1 MMQIKVSV
9 SKEILNWIVAHIQI
23 DELPNQIA
31 EYLNLWIR
39 GVKDPTFNQI
49 EKVSK
54 ATGIPLGYFFLQT
67 PPAEDLSLV
76 EYRTIDSIELHNPS
90 RNLIDT
96 MHNMDQVQEWMRN
109 HLISEGTSSL
119 QFVGCLKSETN
130 YDMFSQKVRDLLG
143 IELEWQKGVQSAEDA
158 FKIIRECISNI
169 GVVVMMSG
177 IVENNTHRPLSIE
190 EFRAFSIVDDYAPLI
205 FINSNDSINGKL
217 FSLLHEFAHI
227 CIGENSLFNDRYSTG
242 NQVKRNETICNAV
255 AAEILVPQEVFI
267 KKWNSAIK
275 EDNAESAIENLARY
289 FKSGITVIA
298 RKAYDNNFIDRNLYY
313 KIAQR
318 AVQMYKESRKK
329 KKEQGETGGDFYR
342 TAASRTDHRFFKML
356 LGSVREGTTLYS
368 DAFRLTNT
376 NRSTFAN
383 LADTVGGSM
392 R

>member
-1 MMQIKVSV
+1 MMQTKVSV
-9 SKEILNWIVAHIQI
+9 SKEILNWIVAQIQI
-23 DELPNQIA
+23 DELPNQIV
-31 EYLNLWIR
+31 EYLNLWISE
-39 GVKDPTFNQI
+39 VKSPTFNQI

-54 ATGIPLGYFFLQT
+54 ATSIPLGYFFLQT
-67 PPAEDLSLV
+67 PPVEDLSLV

-109 HLISEGTSSL
+109 HLISEGASPL
-119 QFVGCLKSETN
+119 QFVGCMKSEEN
-130 YDMFSQKVRDLLG
+130 YDIFSQKVRDLLG
-143 IELEWQKGVQSAEDA
+143 IQLEWQKSVQSAEDA
-158 FKIIRECISNI
+158 FKIIREQISNI

-177 IVENNTHRPLSIE
+177 IVENNTHRPLSTE

-205 FINSNDSINGKL
+205 FINSNDSVNGKL

-227 CIGENSLFNDRYSTG
+227 CIGENSLFNDRYNTG
-242 NQVKRNETICNAV
+242 KQIKGNETICNAV
-255 AAEILVPQEVFI
+255 AAEILVPQKLFI
-267 KKWNSAIK
+267 KEWSSAIK
-275 EDNAESAIENLARY
+275 EETAESAIETLARR

-329 KKEQGETGGDFYR
+329 KKEQGKTGGDFYR
-342 TAASRTDHRFFKML
+342 TAASRTDRRFFKML
-356 LGSVREGTTLYS
+356 LGSVQEGATLYS

-383 LADTVGGSM
+383 LADNIGGGV

>member
-1 MMQIKVSV
+1 MMQTKVSV
-9 SKEILNWIVAHIQI
+9 SKEILNWIVAQIQI
-23 DELPNQIA
+23 DELPNQIV
-31 EYLNLWIR
+31 EYLNLWISEI
-39 GVKDPTFNQI
+39 KSPTFNQI

-54 ATGIPLGYFFLQT
+54 ATSIPLGYFFLQT
-67 PPAEDLSLV
+67 PPVEDLSLV

-109 HLISEGTSSL
+109 HLISEGASPL
-119 QFVGCLKSETN
+119 QFVGCMKSEEN
-130 YDMFSQKVRDLLG
+130 YDIFSQKVRDLLG
-143 IELEWQKGVQSAEDA
+143 IQLEWQKSVQSAEDA
-158 FKIIRECISNI
+158 FKIIREQISNI

-177 IVENNTHRPLSIE
+177 IVENNTHRPLSTE

-205 FINSNDSINGKL
+205 FINSNDSVNGKL

-227 CIGENSLFNDRYSTG
+227 CIGENSLFNDRYNTG
-242 NQVKRNETICNAV
+242 KQIKGNETICNAV
-255 AAEILVPQEVFI
+255 AAEILVPQKLFI
-267 KKWNSAIK
+267 KEWSSAIK
-275 EDNAESAIENLARY
+275 EETAESAIETLARR

-329 KKEQGETGGDFYR
+329 KKEQRKTGGDFYR
-342 TAASRTDHRFFKML
+342 TAASRTDRRFFKML
-356 LGSVREGTTLYS
+356 LGSVQEGATLYS

-383 LADTVGGSM
+383 LADNIGGGV

>member
-1 MMQIKVSV
+1 MMQTKVSV
-9 SKEILNWIVAHIQI
+9 SKEILNWIVAQIQI
-23 DELPNQIA
+23 DELPNQIV
-31 EYLNLWIR
+31 EYLNLWISEI
-39 GVKDPTFNQI
+39 KSPTFNQI

-54 ATGIPLGYFFLQT
+54 ATSIPLGYFFLQT
-67 PPAEDLSLV
+67 PPVEDLSLV

-109 HLISEGTSSL
+109 QLISEGASPL
-119 QFVGCLKSETN
+119 QFVGCMKSEEN
-130 YDMFSQKVRDLLG
+130 YDIFSQKVRDLLG
-143 IELEWQKGVQSAEDA
+143 IQLEWQKSVQSAEDA
-158 FKIIRECISNI
+158 FKIIREQISNI

-177 IVENNTHRPLSIE
+177 IVENNTHRPLSTE

-205 FINSNDSINGKL
+205 FINSNDSVNGKL

-227 CIGENSLFNDRYSTG
+227 CIGENSLFNDRYNTG
-242 NQVKRNETICNAV
+242 KQIKGNETICNAV
-255 AAEILVPQEVFI
+255 AAEILVPQKLFI
-267 KKWNSAIK
+267 KEWSSAIK
-275 EDNAESAIENLARY
+275 EETAESAIETLARR

-329 KKEQGETGGDFYR
+329 KKEQRKTGGDFYR
-342 TAASRTDHRFFKML
+342 TAASRTDRRFFKML
-356 LGSVREGTTLYS
+356 LGSVQEGATLYS

-383 LADTVGGSM
+383 LADNIGGGV